1 MPAFRVFLLFLVATV
16 LSSCDQHG
24 PPGLTSAADDI
35 KEIKQM
41 IKSVYERILGDRYEN
56 SCAAGTLQTQ
66 ECFYV
71 LKIVKGI
78 NKEKF
83 YQAETSRW
91 ACIQNQKHGNPLLDC
106 DKFHPVPRLIT
117 VFGDPNLEEG
127 KAYDLFGQVKD
138 PPTSQLACHDQ
149 NGKVT
154 KTCVERTTE
163 LPRPQDS

>member
-1 MPAFRVFLLFLVATV
+1 MIVLRVFALLFFASV
-16 LSSCDQHG
+16 LNSCDQNG
-24 PPGLTSAADDI
+24 QPRLAGAGDDI

-41 IKSVYERILGDRYEN
+41 IRSVYDRVLGDRYEN
-56 SCAAGTLQTQ
+56 SCVAGTPQTQ

-91 ACIQNQKHGNPLLDC
+91 ACIQNQKGNPLLDC

-117 VFGDPNLEEG
+117 VFGDPILEEG
-127 KAYDLFGQVKD
+127 KDYDLFGQVKD

-149 NGKVT
+149 TGKVT